1 MVNEVVS
8 TLLSMEVLV
17 QILLSSS
24 QPTIDIKPYP
34 VTSVLLLCCQNG
46 CELQVM
52 FCSRLHP
59 SLSTSTWKIQ
69 ASFYI
74 GVIADKSNRL
84 FWNCLEHN
92 CNGIAVCMCYSSQW
106 CNRLGH
112 KCILRMDGF
121 IVAYSLSRDCQSQ
134 QEKRGCERMGSLVVR
149 SRER

>member
-1 MVNEVVS
+1 
-8 TLLSMEVLV
+8 
-17 QILLSSS
+17 
-24 QPTIDIKPYP
+24 
-34 VTSVLLLCCQNG
+34 
-46 CELQVM
+46 M

-134 QEKRGCERMGSLVVR
+134 QEKRGCERMGSLVR
-149 SRER
+149 SRERWVLVFSFFFPFSVCELCSKDEPSTCKVGLCSSVKYPWKHSHGPTQNCVS